1 MRAVCLISF
10 GAFKMLEAAVM
21 LLMTLHQ
28 QGYLNISAVLKT
40 QKKILIPDPFH
51 PPLLTAHHERI
62 QQENE

>member
-1 MRAVCLISF
+1 
-10 GAFKMLEAAVM
+10 MLEAAVM